1 MADKESKTSKFVG
14 LLQKGKNAD
23 AGQAFK
29 DALRD
34 KVASALDK
42 ARVAIAGKIF
52 NGTQAEK
59 HSDPKPAVTA
69 ASDKTDKIMDTDGKE
84 IQFTP
89 SAEAPTADAP
99 EAK

>member
-42 ARVAIAGKIF
+42 ARVSIAGKVF
-52 NGTQAEK
+52 NSFNIE
-59 HSDPKPAVTA
+59 SWNPAPPD
-69 ASDKTDKIMDTDGKE
+69 SFLFFIKSPIML
-84 IQFTP
+84 FV
-89 SAEAPTADAP
+89 
-99 EAK
+99 